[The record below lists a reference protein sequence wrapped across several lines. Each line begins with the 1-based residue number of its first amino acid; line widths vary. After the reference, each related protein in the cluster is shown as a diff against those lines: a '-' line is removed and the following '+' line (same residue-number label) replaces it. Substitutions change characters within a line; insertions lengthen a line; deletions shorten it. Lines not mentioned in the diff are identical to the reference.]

1 MSIENSIDKTPVHS
15 LNNCSSHRMSNVE
28 RPRSLSESSDEQM
41 SDGATAEAEEE
52 KEASDNDQDQGRDSS
67 EDSNSD
73 SNSSSSDSEDS
84 DSNSSG
90 SSSEDEESSI
100 TTQTIE
106 TQNVSASSQPI
117 TISSEP
123 QKNSQEPVQVMDNSS
138 ENKLKNEAFND
149 VDMDHNNLPAND
161 GVDGE
166 VPNDEEGNN
175 DELGLPMASD
185 LDLAQDKNIDSWG
198 SLDEIQHFLTNSGS
212 GPVDPV
218 FVDHEDSQHATQM
231 DNLVFDSQNL
241 EDKSLE
247 DMNEPRLESVCNST
261 INSAENSVIL
271 GNDFEDGEIASDD
284 NLENERN
291 TEKMESI
298 KLVIDKAK
306 LSLSSQRSRPPHS
319 DDDAKEKKKVKKK
332 KKDRKRKKDVSRQSD
347 ESEDENSFAKISALP
362 RSSKKSK
369 LEVEEDLTPVI
380 VNNPSTTA
388 QNNPREY
395 QTKSAMSV
403 VKSTDTGDS
412 QHVGTK
418 RNLPNPHDSK
428 SSTNPTSKFKTNP
441 PLPSPPAPTSEAKVC
456 PMSRQKP
463 PPPPAEAP
471 HIKSESSS
479 PKSDGDGKRSKK
491 LSIKD
496 YKAKKEAERLRLS
509 VETSGSE
516 SQSSS
521 TPSKEPS
528 PAPEAGPQQPP
539 ARAEDVSQE
548 DNTDDMEVEDTAGA
562 DLQDFDILDEIED
575 GDSDNDISKD
585 SDDDEMDEDDTDS
598 LAEDEVDQMLEAN
611 VKNPDKQTKEDI
623 VPQEKLRKLVLEE
636 RGQNVFEVLPQ
647 GWVSVTHN
655 SGIPLYLHRET
666 RVVTASK
673 PYDLG
678 NGSVRK
684 HNVPISAIPCYAYKY
699 YGNSNNAPAA
709 KQQKPGG
716 GGGDAT
722 ISAPPAPQS
731 APAPVPAASCPY
743 SGTSSFREN
752 ASPDSTTDTKAGA
765 AQSELPSTISS
776 TMSSSPTPSSSL
788 PTETPSAAPEAATA
802 AEDGANSSNMFPKAQ
817 ISTIEESLKES
828 ELSPEEVTKYCKKIF
843 VFKELEVAKFKT
855 WKERRAYFKQSH
867 KKK

>member
-1 MSIENSIDKTPVHS
+1 M
-15 LNNCSSHRMSNVE
+15 
-28 RPRSLSESSDEQM
+28 SESSDEQV

-67 EDSNSD
+67 DDSNSD

-138 ENKLKNEAFND
+138 ENKLKHEAFND
-149 VDMDHNNLPAND
+149 VNLDHNNLPAND
-161 GVDGE
+161 GE
-166 VPNDEEGNN
+166 VPKNEEGNN

-198 SLDEIQHFLTNSGS
+198 SLDEIQQFLTNSGS

-284 NLENERN
+284 NIENERN
-291 TEKMESI
+291 IEKMESI

-306 LSLSSQRSRPPHS
+306 LSLSSQRSRPTHP
-319 DDDAKEKKKVKKK
+319 DDDAKEKKKLKKK

-347 ESEDENSFAKISALP
+347 ESEDENTFAKISALP

-369 LEVEEDLTPVI
+369 IEVEEDMTPVI
-380 VNNPSTTA
+380 VNNPSTTTA

-412 QHVGTK
+412 QNVGTK

-441 PLPSPPAPTSEAKVC
+441 LLPS
-456 PMSRQKP
+456 RQLRGRSLP
-463 PPPPAEAP
+463 RPRPRLP
-471 HIKSESSS
+471 ISS
-479 PKSDGDGKRSKK
+479 PR
-491 LSIKD
+491 
-496 YKAKKEAERLRLS
+496 A
-509 VETSGSE
+509 V
-516 SQSSS
+516 
-521 TPSKEPS
+521 
-528 PAPEAGPQQPP
+528 PP
-539 ARAEDVSQE
+539 R
-548 DNTDDMEVEDTAGA
+548 
-562 DLQDFDILDEIED
+562 
-575 GDSDNDISKD
+575 
-585 SDDDEMDEDDTDS
+585 
-598 LAEDEVDQMLEAN
+598 
-611 VKNPDKQTKEDI
+611 
-623 VPQEKLRKLVLEE
+623 
-636 RGQNVFEVLPQ
+636 
-647 GWVSVTHN
+647 VT
-655 SGIPLYLHRET
+655 G
-666 RVVTASK
+666 TAS
-673 PYDLG
+673 
-678 NGSVRK
+678 
-684 HNVPISAIPCYAYKY
+684 
-699 YGNSNNAPAA
+699 
-709 KQQKPGG
+709 
-716 GGGDAT
+716 
-722 ISAPPAPQS
+722 
-731 APAPVPAASCPY
+731 
-743 SGTSSFREN
+743 
-752 ASPDSTTDTKAGA
+752 GA
-765 AQSELPSTISS
+765 RS
-776 TMSSSPTPSSSL
+776 
-788 PTETPSAAPEAATA
+788 
-802 AEDGANSSNMFPKAQ
+802 
-817 ISTIEESLKES
+817 
-828 ELSPEEVTKYCKKIF
+828 
-843 VFKELEVAKFKT
+843 
-855 WKERRAYFKQSH
+855 
-867 KKK
+867 